1 MRRSWVFSPL
11 SHSVALIGWD
21 RSDSDSDS
29 DLFMEIDDEM
39 IYYAP

>member
-21 RSDSDSDS
+21 RSDSDSD
-29 DLFMEIDDEM
+29 LFMEIDDEM